1 MLDAAG
7 PLGCVSAFTAVHL
20 AVAIR
25 VNAAFSVLAVVVPL
39 PVLSMSSMA
48 VRWCLSL
55 MLAMNLM
62 RPILLMELLKLFRSR
77 SSGRCE
83 AERRR
88 SG

>member
-48 VRWCLSL
+48 VR
-55 MLAMNLM
+55 
-62 RPILLMELLKLFRSR
+62 
-77 SSGRCE
+77 
-83 AERRR
+83 
-88 SG
+88 